1 MSMRNEVTQGS
12 IISNI
17 RSQKYLKVSCFG
29 IVISAQCDIAQNKV
43 DCVHVVSAVPLSI
56 WLKTVVFQKALS
68 VAIKKQL
75 KIISKWAEAEQQDIE
90 VLIDL
95 GPEKAIEN
103 IQLSVDSDLKKKA
116 EIACLLWQKY
126 QQYKAGKVT
135 LQETA
140 DFLNQDGKEVRTS
153 MLSELLTGK
162 LNNFCFLPESAYL
175 SNGNVYDGLVADFKD
190 IIAFS
195 AKQIKDIQRG
205 DYDYLRILAL
215 SQLEKLNQQFYLE
228 DREDVVQIKYEI
240 QSPWIERFMQNFAFS
255 FIRVGVDTI
264 SQTDGKMLS
273 KKLIKCD
280 GKSLIL
286 EMEGQV

>member
-1 MSMRNEVTQGS
+1 MGKWC
-12 IISNI
+12 SNSG
-17 RSQKYLKVSCFG
+17 RVVLKQRADG
-29 IVISAQCDIAQNKV
+29 AW
-43 DCVHVVSAVPLSI
+43 VPI
-56 WLKTVVFQKALS
+56 FA
-68 VAIKKQL
+68 
-75 KIISKWAEAEQQDIE
+75 
-90 VLIDL
+90 
-95 GPEKAIEN
+95 
-103 IQLSVDSDLKKKA
+103 
-116 EIACLLWQKY
+116 
-126 QQYKAGKVT
+126 
-135 LQETA
+135 
-140 DFLNQDGKEVRTS
+140 
-153 MLSELLTGK
+153 
-162 LNNFCFLPESAYL
+162 
-175 SNGNVYDGLVADFKD
+175 
-190 IIAFS
+190 
-195 AKQIKDIQRG
+195 QIKDIQRG